1 MGWRD
6 GGGADVLLRA
16 PQGPLEPHHRE
27 AVTVKI
33 TVEQITSDPPYLRLG
48 CVIRGDKSSWV
59 RFCQLRVEF
68 KALPAELPRQ
78 LLEMRDYESGEDHDD
93 DPLPLEY

>member
-1 MGWRD
+1 M
-6 GGGADVLLRA
+6 
-16 PQGPLEPHHRE
+16 
-27 AVTVKI
+27 KI
-33 TVEQITSDPPYLRLG
+33 TVESITSDPPYLRLG

-78 LLEMRDYESGEDHDD
+78 LLEMRDYESGEDHED